1 VLRILSQTF
10 GEQTENIIK
19 MDVSHELGA
28 IRFVVDSPLSSK
40 VAKFNT
46 KVSNHANS
54 QLLNPFTATDGRSS
68 PRPTF
73 SKEEYGKP
81 IAGSLTEARG
91 QRANMHVFKEMYELV
106 QVIHNEGFPIEQDNP
121 ELRGIL
127 FGELF
132 NIYSYINDKLV
143 GLLLRARKHKFLD
156 FEGEVLFQRRDDN
169 VPVLMTKTLK
179 EVKEIVDEKVA
190 EVRRSASPN
199 PMAGTLISPA

>member
-1 VLRILSQTF
+1 
-10 GEQTENIIK
+10 
-19 MDVSHELGA
+19 MDVGHELGA
-28 IRFVVDSPLSSK
+28 IRFIVDSPLSSK
-40 VAKFNT
+40 VAKFNN
-46 KVSNHANS
+46 KVNDHANS
-54 QLLNPFTATDGRSS
+54 QLLNPFTHADGRSS
-68 PRPTF
+68 PRPKF

-91 QRANMHVFKEMYELV
+91 QKANMHVFKEMYELV
-106 QVIHNEGFPIEQDNP
+106 QVIYTDGFPIEEDKP

-143 GLLLRARKHKFLD
+143 GLLLRARKHKFIE
-156 FEGEVLFQRRDDN
+156 FEGEVLFQRRDDM
-169 VPVLMTKTLK
+169 VPVLMIKTLK

-199 PMAGTLISPA
+199 PLAGTLIPPA